1 MLTARPDTNAE
12 RDLLLDGVLRCPSLQ
27 QLHTGSLTDAAVHY
41 DRNRDSIIMK
51 AFEGKAMEPHVF
63 KMQLARAFAIRLNE
77 KEIAALV
84 HFFDKV
90 RGTSHGPPTRISD

>member
-1 MLTARPDTNAE
+1 MTVARPPA
-12 RDLLLDGVLRCPSLQ
+12 GVGSAIRLQ
-27 QLHTGSLTDAAVHY
+27 AAVHY